1 MSSFGM
7 ENPHQ
12 EQQNAIMSRVI
23 NNVEKLNEAVIELNR
38 SLQQINMNNMNVELV
53 SQMWANYSR
62 NAGFY
67 LENARRQDE

>member
-1 MSSFGM
+1 M

-12 EQQNAIMSRVI
+12 EQQNAIMSRI
-23 NNVEKLNEAVIELNR
+23 IGNVEKLNEAVIELNK
-38 SLQQINMNNMNVELV
+38 SLQTINMNNMNVELV

-67 LENARRQDE
+67 LETAARREDSDRA